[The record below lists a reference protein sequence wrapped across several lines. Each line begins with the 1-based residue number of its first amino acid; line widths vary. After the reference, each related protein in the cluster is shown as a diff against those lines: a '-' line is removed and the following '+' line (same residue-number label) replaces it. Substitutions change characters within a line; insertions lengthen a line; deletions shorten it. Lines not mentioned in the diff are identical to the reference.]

1 MLYTKDCL
9 ITTLKKN
16 EEIKG
21 KIDTF
26 KQFRE
31 LLLDELNKNFPEE
44 HEAYVKIKQADE
56 QQQQT
61 ELAQGENE
69 KKEQ

>member
-1 MLYTKDCL
+1 MYTKDCL

-31 LLLDELNKNFPEE
+31 ILLDELNKNFPEE
-44 HEAYVKIKQADE
+44 HDAYMKIKQADE
-56 QQQQT
+56 QQQQAD
-61 ELAQGENE
+61 LAQDENE
-69 KKEQ
+69 TKEQ